1 VPDPTETSGESV
13 AEPTG
18 TTVIETAGQSE
29 GQSVA
34 PAQTTGNGT
43 EQVGESFYDYESI
56 RGKPELE
63 AAYKEMQRG
72 LTAKSEVY
80 KAGANKISQY
90 DNFMANPVETM
101 RQLAT
106 QYGYN
111 MVQGQPNQTG
121 EPKTFE
127 NWDDVMAEAKSQVM
141 AELQPMFGEMQSMKQ
156 QNVEQSLDNSHP
168 DWRTYEDDM
177 MKNLQA
183 HPSLVGDPD
192 MLYRMSVPQNVLDAR
207 ANKAA
212 LKRIQGT
219 NESGMVQG
227 QSSTTQQATAPV
239 AATSFDDAVK
249 IAKASLASR
258 GMTPP
263 RE

>member
-1 VPDPTETSGESV
+1 MDETL
-13 AEPTG
+13 
-18 TTVIETAGQSE
+18 ETAGESTVVETGGESTGQSE
-29 GQSVA
+29 A

-63 AAYKEMQRG
+63 AQYKEMQRAFG
-72 LTAKSEVY
+72 AKSEAF
-80 KAGANKISQY
+80 KAGADKISQY

-127 NWDDVMAEAKSQVM
+127 NWDDVMTEAKSQVM

-156 QNVEQSLDNSHP
+156 QNVEQMLDNSHP
-168 DWRTYEDDM
+168 DWRTYEDAM
-177 MKNLQA
+177 MSTLRE
-183 HPSLVGDPD
+183 HPTLVGNPD
-192 MLYRMSVPQNVLDAR
+192 MLYRMSVPQSVLDAR

-212 LKRIQGT
+212 LARISGT
-219 NESGMVQG
+219 TESGKVQG
-227 QSSTTQQATAPV
+227 QSTTTQQASKKPGKLT
-239 AATSFDDAVK
+239 FNEAVEFARQDVK
-249 IAKASLASR
+249 RRGIASPT
-258 GMTPP
+258 G
-263 RE
+263 